1 MPQKYNF
8 IDSNCVKES
17 IKQFILFNFFN
28 LKSNNLL
35 SLQKNKMKIYRL
47 HTKQN
52 LPITLNEAWEF
63 LSSPKNLKTI
73 TPDYMGFN
81 ILSGAEKEMYP
92 GQIIQYIVTPIL
104 GIPTKW
110 ITEIT
115 HVKDKAYFV
124 DEQRFGPYAL
134 WHHKHFL
141 KEIPGGV
148 EMEDI
153 VDYKLPMGIL
163 GQMVHPILVKPKLKE
178 IFDYRQKK
186 LIELFG
192 EFKG

>member
-1 MPQKYNF
+1 
-8 IDSNCVKES
+8 
-17 IKQFILFNFFN
+17 
-28 LKSNNLL
+28 
-35 SLQKNKMKIYRL
+35 MKIYTL

-52 LPITLNEAWEF
+52 IPISIEKAWDF
-63 LSSPKNLKTI
+63 LSDPKNLKVI
-73 TPDYMGFN
+73 TPDYMGFKT
-81 ILSGAEKEMYP
+81 LSGDDRPMFA
-92 GQIIQYIVTPIL
+92 GQIIQYIVTPVM

-110 ITEIT
+110 VTEIT
-115 HVKDKAYFV
+115 HVEFQKYFV
-124 DEQRFGPYAL
+124 DEQRFGPYDL

-153 VDYKLPMGIL
+153 VDYKIPMGIL
-163 GQMVHPILVKPKLKE
+163 GQMVHPILVKPKLNE
-178 IFDYRQKK
+178 IFEYRRTK